1 MSGDRDVLVARE
13 RHAKLICAELNHFT
27 DLGDTLS
34 TVLHHLREICRCGS
48 LAIRLSDEGDYPY
61 FVHDGFSD
69 TFIRRENSLC
79 SRDDEGVRLPDPD
92 GEGFLL
98 DCMCGN
104 IIRGNFDPSQRFF
117 TEGGSFWSN
126 GTSTLLAT
134 TSEDERQ
141 GHTRNYCNAAGYE
154 SVALIPIKARN
165 QILGLIQLNDKTRD
179 RFTPEFIEFMEMI
192 GRQIGLAIQSSMTH
206 ERLKLAKEDLERQK
220 DELLQTNAD
229 LRTFAHAA
237 SHDLVEPLRV
247 VAGFSRLL
255 RQSANQHCPVDALE
269 YLDFIETSVEQ
280 MQLLVTRL
288 LDYSRVLS
296 NDNPHKNVNLQ
307 ATVRGV
313 LRDLSALMEDVQGTV
328 DTGELL
334 PVLGD
339 PVMLRQLLQNLISN
353 ALKFTAK
360 GTPAQVTVS
369 TRSLPGGRVA
379 VDVSDQGIGMK
390 EQALDRIFLPF
401 ERLHSRDEFPGSGLG
416 LAICQRIAERHSG
429 RISVRSEPG
438 SGSTFTVEL
447 PTGSS
452 S

>member
-1 MSGDRDVLVARE
+1 M
-13 RHAKLICAELNHFT
+13 
-27 DLGDTLS
+27 
-34 TVLHHLREICRCGS
+34 
-48 LAIRLSDEGDYPY
+48 
-61 FVHDGFSD
+61 
-69 TFIRRENSLC
+69 
-79 SRDDEGVRLPDPD
+79 
-92 GEGFLL
+92 
-98 DCMCGN
+98 
-104 IIRGNFDPSQRFF
+104 
-117 TEGGSFWSN
+117 
-126 GTSTLLAT
+126 
-134 TSEDERQ
+134 
-141 GHTRNYCNAAGYE
+141 
-154 SVALIPIKARN
+154 
-165 QILGLIQLNDKTRD
+165 
-179 RFTPEFIEFMEMI
+179 
-192 GRQIGLAIQSSMTH
+192 
-206 ERLKLAKEDLERQK
+206 
-220 DELLQTNAD
+220 
-229 LRTFAHAA
+229 
-237 SHDLVEPLRV
+237 
-247 VAGFSRLL
+247 
-255 RQSANQHCPVDALE
+255 
-269 YLDFIETSVEQ
+269 
-280 MQLLVTRL
+280 